1 MNYYCAIEY
10 AYLVKSLVVTTTAE
24 FDEDGSPMV
33 DRGNKTMLERYIYIN
48 VLREL
53 MQVIALYGLFPVIND
68 QAKKNAPQLAW
79 AYNYLY
85 DNDDEAAT
93 KEADEGTGKKK
104 KATDKDKDF
113 KDLLYSMGLSADGNY
128 PQPTNRVSFDLA
140 RSIKTSTF
148 NKTLH
153 QSILPIYV
161 LQMIHCI
168 KQSCEVV
175 GNAGEKKKTLKLT
188 EDGNALLA
196 GGKYY
201 GDNQGDKH
209 APLNTLKFIHKKAVS
224 ETYRRYN
231 STYHIFA
238 SIFILLLT
246 FLRVVII
253 EKSLQG

>member
-10 AYLVKSLVVTTTAE
+10 AYLVKSLVVTTTPE
-24 FDEDGSPMV
+24 QDEDGPFN

-68 QAKKNAPQLAW
+68 HAKTYAPQLAQ
-79 AYNYLY
+79 AYNYIY
-85 DNDDEAAT
+85 DNDDDAAT
-93 KEADEGTGKKK
+93 KEAGEETAKKK
-104 KATDKDKDF
+104 TATDKENDF
-113 KDLLYSMGLSADGNY
+113 KALLYSMGLSADGNY

-140 RSIKTSTF
+140 RSIKSSTF
-148 NKTLH
+148 DKSLR

-161 LQMIHCI
+161 LQMIHGI

-175 GNAGEKKKTLKLT
+175 DKAKEKKKTLKLT

-196 GGKYY
+196 AGKYH
-201 GDNQGDKH
+201 GDNISDKH
-209 APLNTLKFIHKKAVS
+209 APLNTLKFIHEKGVS
-224 ETYRRYN
+224 ETYRYN

-253 EKSLQG
+253 GNSLQG